1 MKRKLFF
8 LALICMTISLSA
20 ADGMHTWRS
29 HLAYGSVTRVVDG
42 GEVVYALSGNA
53 LFAVDKASGEMTCF
67 SKQDGFHG
75 ANISHI
81 SYDETH
87 QVLFI
92 LYDDG
97 LMDIVRDGQIFALPD
112 LQFKQMSTSK
122 RANAVR
128 MYNGMAYLSM
138 PFGIVVVHCGKREI
152 ADTYFIGEG
161 GSDVDVKSV
170 TIDSDSIYAVSSNR
184 LYSASLKAN
193 LLDYN
198 AWHATSALPKDSVY
212 QDIMVFDNTLLTI
225 ANHRL
230 LRRNDSGWEAVSQD
244 TLFTR
249 FCPVQNQLY
258 IICQQGLAEWSAN
271 KGLIN
276 HNIAFPVDDVIKDGN
291 TRWYAAQ
298 GKGLIEHTGD
308 ELQVYQPQ
316 GPGVN
321 IPYRMKVVNQTLYVV
336 PGARWASQDFR
347 KGYVMMYDIQKD
359 SWTNI
364 NASEIED
371 VTHTLAF
378 DFMNVAV
385 DPFDA
390 NHFFVTSYGTGLYEF
405 EGTQLVKHYTH
416 SNSPLTTAV
425 ESDPLLYI
433 RTDGALFD
441 PEGNLW
447 LLNMGEQLLH
457 VASPAQIA
465 AAKQQEVANWSV
477 YNVYDNAGAILTVHT
492 GGELFIDNRYENW
505 KWIPYV
511 RYQPGL
517 ILYDDNGTPLSGWD
531 DQTYFRSSF
540 TDQDGKNI
548 SFTAIYAIAQDR
560 EGTIWVSMEKG
571 LFIIPSGTDF
581 RTSDKCERIKIP
593 RNDGTNLAD
602 YLLDTERIQAIC
614 IDGANRKW
622 IGTESSG
629 VYLLSEDGLETI
641 AHFTTDN
648 SPLPSDRI
656 LSIAIDPASGRVFVG
671 TDAGLMSYQSD
682 AAQPEESFSN
692 QNLYAYPNPVRPD
705 YQGVIT
711 IKGLMEDTD
720 VKIMDNAGQLV
731 CHTRSN
737 GGLAVWDGKNGQ
749 GQRVSSGVYTAFCNT
764 RDGEHHAVVK
774 ILVIN

>member
-1 MKRKLFF
+1 MKKLLLF
-8 LALICMTISLSA
+8 LTLLFMSVSLSA
-20 ADGMHTWRS
+20 ADGMNTWRS

-42 GEVVYALSGNA
+42 GEVVYALSGYS
-53 LFAVDKASGEMTCF
+53 LFAVDKASGEMTCY

-75 ANISHI
+75 ANIIHI
-81 SYDETH
+81 SYDQIH
-87 QVLFI
+87 RVLFI
-92 LYDDG
+92 LYEDG
-97 LMDIVRDGQIFALPD
+97 LMDMVHDGQISALPD
-112 LQFKQMSTSK
+112 LQFKQMNASK
-122 RANAVR
+122 RANALR
-128 MYNGMAYLSM
+128 IYKGLAYLSM
-138 PFGIVVVHCGKREI
+138 PFGIVVVNCDRREI
-152 ADTYFIGEG
+152 ADTYFIGDG
-161 GSDVDVKSV
+161 GSEVDVKGV
-170 TIDSDSIYAVSSNR
+170 TIDTDSIYAVSSNR
-184 LYSASLKAN
+184 LYSASRKSN

-198 AWHATSALPKDSVY
+198 AWHSTAPLPSDSVY
-212 QDIMVFDNTLLTI
+212 QDIIVFDHTLLII
-225 ANHRL
+225 ANNRL
-230 LRRNDSGWEAVSQD
+230 FRRSESGWEALSQD
-244 TLFTR
+244 ALFSR
-249 FCPVQNQLY
+249 FCPLQNQLY
-258 IICQQGLAEWSAN
+258 IICQSGLAEWSEK
-271 KGLIN
+271 KGLN
-276 HNIAFPVDDVIKDGN
+276 SYRTTYPVEDIITDGN
-291 TRWYAAQ
+291 SIWYAAQ
-298 GKGLIEHTGD
+298 NNGLIEQVGD
-308 ELQVYQPQ
+308 ELQVYLPQ
-316 GPGVN
+316 GPAVN

-336 PGARWASQDFR
+336 PGARWASQEFR
-347 KGYVMMYDIQKD
+347 QGFVMMYDIVND
-359 SWTNI
+359 NWTNI
-364 NASEIED
+364 YGWDIENI
-371 VTHTLAF
+371 TKTRAL

-390 NHFFVTSYGTGLYEF
+390 QHFFVTSYGTGVYEF
-405 EGTQLVKHYTH
+405 EGTQLVKHYIH

-425 ESDPLLYI
+425 EKDALFYI
-433 RTDGALFD
+433 RTDGAMFD

-447 LLNMGEQLLH
+447 LLNMGDMPVH

-465 AAKQQEVANWSV
+465 AAKKQEVADWSA
-477 YNVYDNAGAILTVHT
+477 YRVYDNDGTILTVHT
-492 GGELFIDNRYENW
+492 AGEPFIDNRHENW

-517 ILYDDNGTPLSGWD
+517 ILYDDNGTPLYGGD
-531 DQTYFRSSF
+531 DRTYFRSSF
-540 TDQDGKNI
+540 TDQDGKNV
-548 SFTAIYAIAQDR
+548 SFTAIYAIVQDR

-581 RTSDKCERIKIP
+581 RVSDKCERIKIP

-682 AAQPEESFSN
+682 AAAPEESFSADR
-692 QNLYAYPNPVRPD
+692 LYAYPNPVRPD

-737 GGLAVWDGKNGQ
+737 GGLAIWDGKNGK